1 MRAVPVR
8 IRLTIGFALVMAVLL
23 AGAGAYMYARVAAD
37 LDASIDRGLRARV
50 ADLSALVQQ
59 SDSGLR
65 DAQGEG
71 LGQAEFAQ
79 IVDRRGR
86 ILDATAGLQHRSLLS
101 THALHA
107 ARTHQLWVRQATLP
121 GLDGGTMRLLA
132 VPVSAQDRRLIVVA
146 AASLDER
153 ARALDRV
160 KAVMLYGGPALL
172 ILASLAGYALAALA
186 LRPVERMRVRAE
198 GIWTHGLHARLPRTG
213 AHDELDRLAATLNR
227 SLDRVQSGVER
238 EQGFVAD
245 ASHELRT
252 PLTVLRAQLEL
263 LGSGPGVSTEDLRA
277 EIDSAIEEVD
287 RLAELAN
294 NLLLLARADRGELEL
309 AAEPLLVGPV
319 LERVGHRMDLLD
331 RGTIEVVEPDAQ
343 LWVRGSEPR
352 IEQALL
358 NLVDNALRHGNGSVR
373 IEARRAGDDVELHV
387 VDDGPGF
394 PEGFAASAF
403 DRFTRGERGRS
414 GDGAGLGLAI
424 VRAIAEAH
432 GGHAGAINRP
442 GGGTDVWFSLP
453 AATPT
458 QEPSKASAQSNAGR

>member
-1 MRAVPVR
+1 
-8 IRLTIGFALVMAVLL
+8 
-23 AGAGAYMYARVAAD
+23 
-37 LDASIDRGLRARV
+37 
-50 ADLSALVQQ
+50 
-59 SDSGLR
+59 
-65 DAQGEG
+65 
-71 LGQAEFAQ
+71 
-79 IVDRRGR
+79 
-86 ILDATAGLQHRSLLS
+86 
-101 THALHA
+101 
-107 ARTHQLWVRQATLP
+107 
-121 GLDGGTMRLLA
+121 MRLLA

-153 ARALDRV
+153 ASALDRV

-213 AHDELDRLAATLNR
+213 AHDELDRLAATLNQ

-294 NLLLLARADRGELEL
+294 DLLLLARADRGELDVHPEPV
-309 AAEPLLVGPV
+309 AAAP
-319 LERVGHRMDLLD
+319 LLD
-331 RGTIEVVEPDAQ
+331 RLARRAALLDAGVVEVPDADPE
-343 LWVRGSEPR
+343 LWFSGSEAR
-352 IEQALL
+352 VEQALL
-358 NLVDNALRHGNGSVR
+358 NLVENALRHGNGWARV
-373 IEARRAGDDVELHV
+373 EARAAGDDAEFHV
-387 VDDGPGF
+387 LDEGPGF
-394 PEGFAASAF
+394 PAGFAESAF
-403 DRFTRGERGRS
+403 DRFSRGERARS

-432 GGHAGAINRP
+432 GGHAGAANRP
-442 GGGTDVWFSLP
+442 TGGADVCLSVP
-453 AATPT
+453 RAAAPT
-458 QEPSKASAQSNAGR
+458 SQAPMKVRAQSSEGL

>member
-8 IRLTIGFALVMAVLL
+8 IRLTVGFALVMAVLL

-50 ADLSALVQQ
+50 ADLSALVQ
-59 SDSGLR
+59 SSESGLR
-65 DAQGEG
+65 DAHREG

-86 ILDATAGLQHRSLLS
+86 ILDATAGLQHRQLLN
-101 THALHA
+101 AQAVHA
-107 ARTHQLWVRQATLP
+107 ARTHQLWIRQFVLP
-121 GLDGGTMRLLA
+121 GPDGKVRLLA
-132 VPVSAQDRRLIVVA
+132 VPVSAQDRNLIVIA
-146 AASLDER
+146 GASLDER
-153 ARALDRV
+153 DGALERV
-160 KAVMLYGGPALL
+160 TAVMFYGGPALL
-172 ILASLAGYALAALA
+172 VLASLAGYALAALA

-213 AHDELDRLAATLNR
+213 AHDELDRLAVTLNQ

-263 LGSGPGVSTEDLRA
+263 LGSGPGVSPEDLRA

-287 RLAELAN
+287 RLAELAD
-294 NLLLLARADRGELEL
+294 NLLLLARADRGELAI
-309 AAEPLLVGPV
+309 AAEPVQLGAV
-319 LERVGHRMDLLD
+319 LERVGQRMELLD
-331 RGTIEVVEPDAQ
+331 RGTIEIVEPDAP

-373 IEARRAGDDVELHV
+373 IETARAGDDVELHV

-394 PEGFAASAF
+394 PDGFAAAAF

-414 GDGAGLGLAI
+414 GEGAGLGLAI

-432 GGHAGAINRP
+432 GGRAGATNMP
-442 GGGTDVWFSLP
+442 AGGADVWISLP
-453 AATPT
+453 AGTPA
-458 QEPSKASAQSNAGR
+458 QAPSKASAQSSDGR